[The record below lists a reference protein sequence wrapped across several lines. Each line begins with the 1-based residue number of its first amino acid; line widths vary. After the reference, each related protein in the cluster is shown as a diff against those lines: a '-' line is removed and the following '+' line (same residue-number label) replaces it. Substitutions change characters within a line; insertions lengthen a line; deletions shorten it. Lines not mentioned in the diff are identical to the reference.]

1 MKQELGRYLRDNPS
15 YSTSNSQVKVP
26 IWFTWRCPPNGWVC
40 LNTDGSVF
48 KNHRTRCNRGPCGGL
63 VRDSLGCFLG
73 GFVVNLGAT
82 SVILSELWGVVHGLK
97 LAWDLGCKKVK
108 VDIDSGNALGLVRNG
123 PVANDPTFSL
133 VFEINGLVRRDWLV
147 EFSHVFRESNRAADR
162 LAHLGH
168 SHSSELGVK
177 RFSEP
182 PSAITDILRDDLA
195 GVVKQRGVA

>member
-1 MKQELGRYLRDNPS
+1 MK
-15 YSTSNSQVKVP
+15 KK
-26 IWFTWRCPPNGWVC
+26 F
-40 LNTDGSVF
+40 
-48 KNHRTRCNRGPCGGL
+48 RGNA
-63 VRDSLGCFLG
+63 SLEGCF
-73 GFVVNLGAT
+73 
-82 SVILSELWGVVHGLK
+82 IVHGLK

-123 PVANDPTFSL
+123 PVANDPAFAL
-133 VFEINGLVRRDWLV
+133 VSEINGLVRRDWLV

-168 SHSSELGVK
+168 SHSLELSVK